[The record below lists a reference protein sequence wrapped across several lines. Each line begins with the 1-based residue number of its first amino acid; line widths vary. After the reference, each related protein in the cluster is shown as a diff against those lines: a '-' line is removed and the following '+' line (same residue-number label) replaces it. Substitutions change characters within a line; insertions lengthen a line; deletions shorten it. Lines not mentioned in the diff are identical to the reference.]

1 MKLIIKLLIAAAI
14 ANAAWRVGSA
24 YLAHYRF
31 KDAVE
36 QLTLYRGERTD
47 DQLRARIL
55 ELAAQYD
62 VPIDEDQLTIRHDE
76 RNHTTVD
83 TSYSRQLELFP
94 GFRYPWA
101 FTIHVETFVAT

>member
-24 YLAHYRF
+24 YHAHYRF

-36 QLTLYRGERTD
+36 ELTQYRGERSD
-47 DQLRARIL
+47 DQIRARIV
-55 ELAAQYD
+55 ELASQYD
-62 VPIDEDQLTIRHDE
+62 IPIEEGDLSVRRDD

-83 TSYSRQLELFP
+83 VSYSRQLELFP
-94 GFRYPWA
+94 GFKYPWA
-101 FTIHVETFVAT
+101 FTIHIDTFVAT

>member
-1 MKLIIKLLIAAAI
+1 MKFIIKLLIAAAI

-36 QLTLYRGERTD
+36 QLTQYRGDRTD
-47 DQLRARIL
+47 DQLRSRIL

-62 VPIDEDQLTIRHDE
+62 IPIDADQLRVQRDE

-94 GFRYPWA
+94 GFKYPWE
-101 FTIHVETFVAT
+101 FTIHLDTYVAT